1 MKPLKVALAAALLM
15 TAVLSQ
21 AQMMMF
27 GGGGGGSPT
36 MLMFKFSREGT
47 SIRDDVSK
55 EIKLTDDQKS
65 KITKI
70 QDDQRQK
77 MMDMFQG
84 GGIDFQDK
92 EAMAKVRKT
101 IGDQMKES
109 EKQINGVLNDDQK
122 KRLRELWIQRTGIS
136 VITDEG
142 VQKDLGL
149 SDDQKAKIKSLQEK
163 SQAAQESLGE
173 KMRNQEID
181 FQGMRDA
188 MDKNNKVM
196 KEELTKVLT
205 TDQAAKLKTLG
216 GAEFKF
222 DSDGGGGGK

>member
-55 EIKLTDDQKS
+55 EIKLTDDQKT

-101 IGDQMKES
+101 IGDQMKAS
-109 EKQINGVLNDDQK
+109 EKEINTVLNDDQK

-136 VITDEG
+136 VITDET

-149 SDDQKAKIKSLQEK
+149 SDDQKAKIKSLQDK

-196 KEELTKVLT
+196 KDELAKVLT

-222 DSDGGGGGK
+222 DDGNGGGGK